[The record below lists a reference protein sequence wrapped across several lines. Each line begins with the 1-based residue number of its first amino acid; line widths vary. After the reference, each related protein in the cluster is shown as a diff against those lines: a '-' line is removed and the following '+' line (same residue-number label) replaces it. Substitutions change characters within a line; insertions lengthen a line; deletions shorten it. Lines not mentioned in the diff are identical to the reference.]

1 MSFNVFYLECNFL
14 QSLPE
19 EFAVHQ
25 VVFLATS
32 LSRDQ
37 KRKLDQLAQILHTK
51 CVEDYSHEGIF
62 NKKVLLRE
70 RKRHTARRVVT
81 APSVVLTGYPPPPPS

>member
-1 MSFNVFYLECNFL
+1 MVN
-14 QSLPE
+14 
-19 EFAVHQ
+19 Q

-51 CVEDYSHEGIF
+51 CVEDFSQEGIF
-62 NKKVLLRE
+62 NRRE
-70 RKRHTARRVVT
+70 ITF
-81 APSVVLTGYPPPPPS
+81 S